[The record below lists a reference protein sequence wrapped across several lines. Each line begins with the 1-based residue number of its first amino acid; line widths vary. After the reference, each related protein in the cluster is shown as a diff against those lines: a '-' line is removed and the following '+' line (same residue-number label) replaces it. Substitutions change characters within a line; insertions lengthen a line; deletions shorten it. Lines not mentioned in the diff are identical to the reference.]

1 MPELNSDTSV
11 VADNAAD
18 TTVNDDDASA
28 VDDDEDAAEN
38 ALNEIDVDEAD
49 IALEAADE
57 EEEAPAD
64 SDDSEEEADGADEA
78 DDEEAAAEADKPE
91 LTDEEKQKSANNE
104 AAQARIRA
112 REARVA
118 RVKQDQSAY
127 VEEARANND
136 PLEIA
141 VRELQVTSYN
151 NTVDATENK
160 LTNGYNK
167 ALADF
172 PVLSTKDPVIQAE
185 IDGAIDAFQAQYV
198 KIDAYGNAVAIN
210 GDLYA
215 TLQAKAESIEKLTG
229 IRATNQAKSKG
240 KEKSKTLVTPQ
251 RQPKSPKKDPDLDA
265 FDQEAYGDD
274 S

>member
-1 MPELNSDTSV
+1 MPEPISDTSV

-18 TTVNDDDASA
+18 TTVNDDTSVA
-28 VDDDEDAAEN
+28 DDDAED
-38 ALNEIDVDEAD
+38 ALNEIEVDEAD
-49 IALEAADE
+49 IALEAPDDE
-57 EEEAPAD
+57 EEASAD
-64 SDDSEEEADGADEA
+64 SDDSEEEADVVDDADEEEAAADEA
-78 DDEEAAAEADKPE
+78 DKPA
-91 LTDEEKQKSANNE
+91 LTDEEKQKAANNE

-112 REARVA
+112 REARIA

-141 VRELQVTSYN
+141 VRELQVANYN
-151 NTVDATENK
+151 STVDANQNK

-172 PVLSTKDPVIQAE
+172 PVLSTKDPVIQKE
-185 IDGAIDAFQAQYV
+185 IDDAIDAFQAQHV
-198 KIDAYGNAVAIN
+198 KIDAYGNPADVR
-210 GDLYA
+210 GDLYV

-251 RQPKSPKKDPDLDA
+251 RQPKTPKKDPDLDA